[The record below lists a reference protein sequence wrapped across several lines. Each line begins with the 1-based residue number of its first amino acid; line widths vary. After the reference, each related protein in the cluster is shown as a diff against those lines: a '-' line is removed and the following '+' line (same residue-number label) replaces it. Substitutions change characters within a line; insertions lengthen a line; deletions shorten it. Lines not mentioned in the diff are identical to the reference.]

1 MRTSNTL
8 YVGIDVA
15 NLTLEVSFLDEDA
28 RPVRGGAR
36 FANDPTGH
44 TELCAAAVAAARLV
58 GSKPRIVFGMEST
71 SNMHKRLEQ
80 RLRAE
85 KRRNV
90 EVHVINPRSIKH
102 FAKVLLS
109 DNKTD
114 AIDSRIIARYLIS
127 IKPQPAAALP
137 EGFEELREATRMRRH
152 LVEERTLSKNRLHGL
167 MRFHLPGYHA
177 KIGRRLT
184 KGILTVLNAYPTP
197 AEILAAPEE
206 ELAALPTSS
215 RSRVGAALA
224 AKVKELA
231 ATAPQP
237 KLGRTTALIIRTT
250 AARILELS
258 AIIDEMD
265 HGIEELLAEVYPD
278 EVLTTI
284 PGIGPV
290 SAASILAEVGAVNRF
305 SDVNAF
311 IGYCGLYPIVWESG
325 EARRRYRM
333 TFKGNAM
340 LKMTFLVAS
349 AAARQY
355 NPAIAAYYERLRRRG
370 KSTKAAGGA
379 IARKLAQVV
388 FAVLTSGKSWSAEVA
403 SRGIERGSRMAG
415 NDRSEGETGADC
427 LIGEM
432 RAPREA
438 ERPYSRSDGSR
449 TSNVAKEASRAQP

>member
-1 MRTSNTL
+1 MRRANAL

-15 NLTLEVSFLDEDA
+15 NLTLEVSFLGEDA
-28 RPVRGGAR
+28 RPVRGGAS
-36 FANDPTGH
+36 FSNDPEGH
-44 TELCAAAVAAARLV
+44 TALCAAAVAAARLV

-85 KRRNV
+85 KRRSA
-90 EVHVINPRSIKH
+90 EVHVINPRSVKH

-127 IKPQPAAALP
+127 IEPKPAALLP
-137 EGFEELREATRMRRH
+137 DGSEELREATRTRRR
-152 LVEERTLSKNRLHGL
+152 LIEERTQSKNRLHGL
-167 MRFHLPGYHA
+167 MRFHLPGYHS
-177 KIGRRLT
+177 KIGRQLT

-197 AEILAAPEE
+197 AEILAASDE
-206 ELAALPTSS
+206 ELTRLTTGP
-215 RSRVGAALA
+215 RSRVGVALA
-224 AKVKELA
+224 AKMKELA
-231 ATAPQP
+231 AAAPQP
-237 KLGRTTALIIRTT
+237 NLGRTTALIIRTT
-250 AARILELS
+250 AARVLELS

-265 HGIEELLAEVYPD
+265 RGIEELLAQVYPD
-278 EVLTTI
+278 QVLTTI
-284 PGIGPV
+284 PGVGPV
-290 SAASILAEVGAVNRF
+290 SAASILAEIGDVHRF
-305 SDVNAF
+305 TDATAF
-311 IGYCGLYPIVWESG
+311 IGYCGLYPIVWQSG
-325 EARRRYRM
+325 EASRHYRM

-379 IARKLAQVV
+379 IARKLAQIV
-388 FAVLTSGKSWSAEVA
+388 FAVLVSGKPWSAEIA
-403 SRGIERGSRMAG
+403 SAGIDRGTAMAG
-415 NDRSEGETGADC
+415 EDAAKTETGADC

-432 RAPREA
+432 RAPHEA
-438 ERPYSRSDGSR
+438 TRPYSRSGGSR
-449 TSNVAKEASRAQP
+449 ISNVAKEASHAQP